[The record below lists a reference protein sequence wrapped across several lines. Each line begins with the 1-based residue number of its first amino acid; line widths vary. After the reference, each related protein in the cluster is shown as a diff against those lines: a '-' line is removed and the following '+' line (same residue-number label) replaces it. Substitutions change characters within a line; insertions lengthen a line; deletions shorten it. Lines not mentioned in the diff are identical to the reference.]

1 MSWLADSRTSV
12 AAEKIL
18 DAAAELFVRDGVAA
32 VGMNEIAKAAGC
44 SRATLYRYFENRE
57 ALHIAYVH
65 REARSI
71 TQQVATDV
79 IGIDDPA
86 ERLVEAMLISLSM
99 VRENP
104 ALSAWF
110 RPGEHFGGSFGL
122 HSEVINAMVSAFVSS
137 DSVAPES
144 TLTHL
149 KAKWYVRVIV
159 SLLAYPEDNPE
170 DERTL
175 LTEFVA
181 PMISA
186 DANPIPAAPARS
198 GESATKRAR

>member
-1 MSWLADSRTSV
+1 MSWLADARTSV

-65 REARSI
+65 REARTI
-71 TQQVATDV
+71 TGQVTAAV
-79 IGIDDPA
+79 AGIDDPA
-86 ERLVEAMLISLSM
+86 ERLVSAVLTSLRL
-99 VRENP
+99 VRDNP

-110 RPGEHFGGSFGL
+110 RPGEYVGGSLAL
-122 HSEVINAMVSAFVSS
+122 HSEVLNAMVSAFVAA
-137 DSVAPES
+137 DDVTA
-144 TLTHL
+144 LTQL
-149 KAKWYVRVIV
+149 RAKWYVRVII
-159 SLLAYPEDNPE
+159 SLLSYPEDNPE

-175 LTEFVA
+175 ITEFVA

-186 DANPIPAAPARS
+186 DVSPTPAAPAQS
-198 GESATKRAR
+198 GGSATRPAH

>member
-1 MSWLADSRTSV
+1 MSWLADARTSV

-65 REARSI
+65 REARTI
-71 TQQVATDV
+71 TGQVTAAV
-79 IGIDDPA
+79 AGIDDPA
-86 ERLVEAMLISLSM
+86 ERLVSAVLTSLSL
-99 VRENP
+99 VRGNP

-110 RPGEHFGGSFGL
+110 RPGEHVGGSLAL
-122 HSEVINAMVSAFVSS
+122 HSEVLNAMVSAFVAA
-137 DSVAPES
+137 DDVTA
-144 TLTHL
+144 LTQL
-149 KAKWYVRVIV
+149 RAKWYVRVII
-159 SLLAYPEDNPE
+159 SLLSYPEDNPE

-175 LTEFVA
+175 ITEFVA

-186 DANPIPAAPARS
+186 DVSPTPAAAAQS
-198 GESATKRAR
+198 GGSATKPAH

>member
-1 MSWLADSRTSV
+1 MSWLSDTRTSV

-65 REARSI
+65 REARTI
-71 TQQVATDV
+71 TGQVTTAV
-79 IGIDDPA
+79 AGIDDPT
-86 ERLVEAMLISLSM
+86 ERLVSAVLTSLRL

-110 RPGEHFGGSFGL
+110 RPGEYVGGSLAL
-122 HSEVINAMVSAFVSS
+122 HSEVLNAMVSAFVSAEN
-137 DSVAPES
+137 VTAV
-144 TLTHL
+144 THL
-149 KAKWYVRVIV
+149 RAKWYVRVII
-159 SLLAYPEDNPE
+159 SLLSYPEDNPE

-175 LTEFVA
+175 ITEFVA

-186 DANPIPAAPARS
+186 DVNPTPAASAQPD
-198 GESATKRAR
+198 GSATTQAR